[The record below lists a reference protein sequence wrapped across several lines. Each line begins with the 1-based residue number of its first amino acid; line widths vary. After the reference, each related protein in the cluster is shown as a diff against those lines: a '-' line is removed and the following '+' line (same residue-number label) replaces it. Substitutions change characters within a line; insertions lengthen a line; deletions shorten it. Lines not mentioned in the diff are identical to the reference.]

1 MPVRPEVPVRFTSR
15 NNTTKEKMTMG
26 KHGKDNS
33 DGKTST
39 DGNKP
44 QGGSRG
50 SGDKTNGNPTDGKGK

>member
-1 MPVRPEVPVRFTSR
+1 MRFTGR
-15 NNTTKEKMTMG
+15 NVTLKENTMG

-33 DGKTST
+33 DHKTST